1 MASRTDISYS
11 GGVKTANSSNQSN
24 NAQQLAIAELQNLIT
39 PVRVTYILLDDS
51 NKSKFSALGEWNG
64 IGTIEYELVNSVGT
78 KGKALPLNPNF
89 KNYPLINEIV
99 YLISLPNQ
107 IIGSNETNTS
117 KYYINLVGV
126 WNHPHHNA
134 YPSLANEPAPTQQK
148 NYNQTQAGSAAVV
161 VDENKQILLGK
172 TFKERTNIHPLLPF
186 EGDVIQ
192 EGRWGNSIRLGS
204 TVANSPSTIS
214 NNWSSVGT
222 NGDPLTII
230 RNGQPSEEIQPK
242 NVSGSGWI
250 PITENINND
259 DSSIYLTSTQKI
271 PLEAVSTS
279 YISYKDNV
287 PATPNEYSG
296 KQILLNSGRL
306 VFNSSNDHIL
316 LSSAKSINL
325 NSIDSVNV
333 DTTKMVV
340 QANNIYLGNETVAT
354 EPLLLGNATVNL
366 LGTLIQTLK
375 QFSEVLKTQS
385 ITSNAVPGSP
395 SDIPAFRIYG
405 TVLGTM
411 MDSLDQQLN
420 DITSKRNFTA

>member
-1 MASRTDISYS
+1 MTYGFSGLNKSLNTNKNNGFGVFHALKAGSVIIS
-11 GGVKTANSSNQSN
+11 A
-24 NAQQLAIAELQNLIT
+24 
-39 PVRVTYILLDDS
+39 RVISIILDDS
-51 NKSKFSALGEWNG
+51 HPRFKELGGWNSLG
-64 IGTIEYELVNSVGT
+64 VVEYELVDKPTVTST
-78 KGKALPLNPNF
+78 SHPIAFPSNPNG
-89 KNYPLINEIV
+89 KNYPLINEIIYV
-99 YLISLPNQ
+99 ISLPDTE
-107 IIGSNETNTS
+107 IGITNAS
-117 KYYINLVGV
+117 KKPFYINIVSL

-134 YPSLANEPAPTQQK
+134 YPSISNEPAPPSQK
-148 NYNQTQAGSAAVV
+148 DYIQTQAGSVKTV
-161 VDENKQILLGK
+161 TDNPTEVFLGK
-172 TFKERTNIHPLLPF
+172 TFKERTDIHPLLPF

-204 TVANSPSTIS
+204 TVSNSPSTIS

-230 RNGQPSEEIQPK
+230 RNGQGQQGKE
-242 NVSGSGWI
+242 GWI
-250 PITENINND
+250 PIVENVNND
-259 DSSIYLTSTQKI
+259 DSSIYLASTQNV
-271 PLEAVSTS
+271 PLNASSTS
-279 YISYKDNV
+279 YVSYKDSAPDV
-287 PATPNEYSG
+287 PSKYSG

-385 ITSNAVPGSP
+385 VTSNAVPGSP

-405 TVLGTM
+405 TVLSTM